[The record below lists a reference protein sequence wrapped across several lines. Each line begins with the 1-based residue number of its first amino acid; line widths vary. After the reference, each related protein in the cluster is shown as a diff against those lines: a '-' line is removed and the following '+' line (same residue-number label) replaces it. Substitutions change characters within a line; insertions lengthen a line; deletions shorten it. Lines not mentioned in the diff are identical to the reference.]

1 VERAAL
7 LAYRGLKLQD
17 YARIDLRISEEGD
30 PYVLEVNPNPYLEDK
45 SELAMG
51 AREKGMSFT
60 QLVGRILESAAK
72 RYGLMQKAEKPEKA
86 SAPKAEPETPPTPP
100 TANAAS

>member
-1 VERAAL
+1 M
-7 LAYRGLKLQD
+7 
-17 YARIDLRISEEGD
+17 
-30 PYVLEVNPNPYLEDK
+30 NPNPYLEDK

-72 RYGLMQKAEKPEKA
+72 RYGLLQKAEKPEKA
-86 SAPKAEPETPPTPP
+86 SKAEPETAAPPPTPP
-100 TANAAS
+100 TATAAS